1 MLLCNSYDL
10 TKTCAISAGGRTVI
24 IVLLQ
29 PDAFA
34 VEVRVIA
41 FAVAVCFC
49 SYRRCYTHAKAFS
62 LEIIVLFPNQN
73 TIAKVAEKGKRVA
86 VTCSSRPGDKP
97 CFFLTNLVFHCHCL
111 WWCILILRDLGKMLQ
126 GFLYFMLEAIVDK
139 PVLRNF
145 PWEKRFIRQQLVAYQ
160 AQYGGWCMD

>member
-1 MLLCNSYDL
+1 MSRPPKNVKTPKKCQDPKKCQANHKFHQYANSYKAINFTIMLLCNSYDL

-34 VEVRVIA
+34 V
-41 FAVAVCFC
+41 AVCFC

-62 LEIIVLFPNQN
+62 LVIIVLFPNQN

-97 CFFLTNLVFHCHCL
+97 CFFLTDWFFIVF
-111 WWCILILRDLGKMLQ
+111 
-126 GFLYFMLEAIVDK
+126 
-139 PVLRNF
+139 
-145 PWEKRFIRQQLVAYQ
+145 
-160 AQYGGWCMD
+160 GGVF